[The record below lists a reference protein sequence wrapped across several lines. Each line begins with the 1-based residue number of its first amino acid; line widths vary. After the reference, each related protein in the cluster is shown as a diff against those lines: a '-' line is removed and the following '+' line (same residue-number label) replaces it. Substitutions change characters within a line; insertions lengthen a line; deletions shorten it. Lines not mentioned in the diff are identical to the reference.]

1 MQFTLNV
8 FRNTT
13 DVILSS
19 AFFGPY
25 EFLKIE
31 GITSKGGNLTQ
42 FQSTSM
48 DIAKLE
54 TAFSIVADGS
64 QNLFIGLS
72 YFNHIHRLHTISV
85 LHCRLSD
92 GNV

>member
-8 FRNTT
+8 FQNST

-19 AFFGPY
+19 AFLGPY

-31 GITSKGGNLTQ
+31 RITSKGGNLTQ

-48 DIAKLE
+48 DKAKLE
-54 TAFSIVADGS
+54 PAFSMALKTSLYAYLILTTSIDCI
-64 QNLFIGLS
+64 Q
-72 YFNHIHRLHTISV
+72 
-85 LHCRLSD
+85 
-92 GNV
+92 

>member
-8 FRNTT
+8 FRNST

-19 AFFGPY
+19 AFLGPY

-48 DIAKLE
+48 DRN
-54 TAFSIVADGS
+54 SIFDS
-64 QNLFIGLS
+64 
-72 YFNHIHRLHTISV
+72 
-85 LHCRLSD
+85 RLSQMALKTSL
-92 GNV
+92 

>member
-8 FRNTT
+8 FQNST

-19 AFFGPY
+19 AFLGPY

-31 GITSKGGNLTQ
+31 GITSKAGNLTQ

-48 DIAKLE
+48 DKAKLE
-54 TAFSIVADGS
+54 TAFSMA
-64 QNLFIGLS
+64 L
-72 YFNHIHRLHTISV
+72 
-85 LHCRLSD
+85 
-92 GNV
+92 